1 MYLFIG
7 FMFLFL
13 IIYILFTL
21 SINEFIFN
29 LFGITAIAFTLV
41 FSFEYLF
48 NENPFST
55 HAQMLCDENIQTTT
69 SSKQQSGMQVL
80 PLFHNIEN
88 TLKQSL
94 AFTNQDYSIRELAQA
109 LNQKESIVSEAI
121 KSCGYTGFREYIC
134 SLRLEHFKHLA
145 DTCPEKNIKE
155 LMFQCGFT
163 SRSTFYRNFTKKY
176 GVSPLKYLEK

>member
-134 SLRLEHFKHLA
+134 SL
-145 DTCPEKNIKE
+145 PEKTYLTIAIIV
-155 LMFQCGFT
+155 
-163 SRSTFYRNFTKKY
+163 SKKFKRQFHLLQS
-176 GVSPLKYLEK
+176 VPLKVNETPL